1 MSFDLQ
7 QVYSQ
12 AITSHEKGE
21 YELAAELYAQ
31 LLAEHPDAD
40 LVLYNQGLAFYALDR
55 FAEAATAFL
64 RITEISRADADT
76 WYNLGLSLKGCGRL
90 PEARIAYEQALL
102 LQVDEDT
109 LFNLGNCCRELGA
122 IDEAFTYYER
132 VLAIDSGNVSAL
144 NNYAYLCHRQE
155 DYKKAEILYTK
166 LLQLDPDH
174 AGATH
179 MLAALSGT
187 ANVAPGKNYVQD
199 LFDQYSAD
207 FEKSLVEKL
216 DYKVPG
222 LLFACVKEYSPK
234 IMFQEAV
241 DLGCG
246 TGLAGELFTSCCRTL
261 AGVDLSPNMITAA
274 ACKKIYA
281 RLEVADVAQFVVNLD
296 NKVDLFVAADLL
308 TYLADLRPLFTT
320 LSEASSKGAVFVFS
334 TEHGSTGKWQV
345 RPTGRFA
352 HGRTYVADTL
362 IAAGAEI
369 ISVSKE
375 KIRREGNDWVLGDIY
390 LAVFE

>member
-1 MSFDLQ
+1 VLPDLQ

-12 AITSHEKGE
+12 AINAHEKGE
-21 YELAAELYAQ
+21 YELAVELYAQ

-40 LVLYNQGLAFYALDR
+40 LVLYNQGLALYALDR

-64 RITEISRADADT
+64 RITEISRPDADT
-76 WYNLGLSLKGCGRL
+76 WYNLGLALKGCDRL
-90 PEARIAYEQALL
+90 SEARAAYEQALL

-122 IDEAFTYYER
+122 IDDAFTYYER

-144 NNYAYLCHRQE
+144 NNYAYLCHRQG
-155 DYKKAEILYTK
+155 DYKKAEILYKK
-166 LLQLDPDH
+166 LLQLDSNHP
-174 AGATH
+174 GATH
-179 MLAALSGT
+179 MLAALSGS
-187 ANVAPGKNYVQD
+187 ANVAPDKNYVQD
-199 LFDQYSAD
+199 LFDQYSAG

-216 DYKVPG
+216 DYQVPG
-222 LLFACVKEYSPK
+222 LLFACVKEYFPQ

-261 AGVDLSPNMITAA
+261 AGVDLSPNMVTAA

-281 RLEVADVAQFVVNLD
+281 RLEVADVVEFVANLD
-296 NKVDLFVAADLL
+296 YKADLFVAADLL
-308 TYLADLRPLFTT
+308 TYLADLQPLFTT
-320 LSEASSKGAVFVFS
+320 LSKASSKGAVFVFS
-334 TEHGSTGKWQV
+334 TEHGNTENWQV

-352 HGRTYVADTL
+352 HGRAYVADTL

-369 ISVSKE
+369 ISVKKE
-375 KIRREGNDWVLGDIY
+375 KIRREGDDWVLGDIY

>member
-1 MSFDLQ
+1 MASDLQ

-12 AITSHEKGE
+12 AITAHEKGE

-31 LLAEHPDAD
+31 ILAEHPDAD
-40 LVLYNQGLAFYALDR
+40 LVLYNQGLALYALDR
-55 FAEAATAFL
+55 FAEAATAFF
-64 RITEISRADADT
+64 RITEISCPDADT
-76 WYNLGLSLKGCGRL
+76 WYNLGLALKGCNRL
-90 PEARIAYEQALL
+90 PEARAAYEQALVL
-102 LQVDEDT
+102 RVDEDT

-122 IDEAFTYYER
+122 LDDALSCYER
-132 VLAIDSGNVSAL
+132 VLAIDPENLSAL
-144 NNYAYLCHRQE
+144 NNYAYLCHRQGN
-155 DYKKAEILYTK
+155 YRKAEIFYKK
-166 LLQLDPDH
+166 LLQLAPDH

-187 ANVAPGKNYVQD
+187 ANVAPDKNYVQE
-199 LFDQYSAD
+199 LFDQYSAN

-216 DYKVPG
+216 DYQVPG
-222 LLFACVKEYSPK
+222 LLFACVKEYFPQK
-234 IMFQEAV
+234 IFQEAV

-281 RLEVADVAQFVVNLD
+281 RLEVADVAQFVANLD
-296 NKVDLFVAADLL
+296 YKVDLFVAADLL

-320 LSEASSKGAVFVFS
+320 LAEASSKGAVFVFS

-362 IAAGAEI
+362 MAAGAEI